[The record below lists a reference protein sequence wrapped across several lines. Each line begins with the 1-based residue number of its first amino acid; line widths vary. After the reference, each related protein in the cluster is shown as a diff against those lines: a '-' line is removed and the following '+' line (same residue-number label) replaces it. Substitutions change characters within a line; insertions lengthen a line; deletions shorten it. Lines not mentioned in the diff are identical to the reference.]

1 MQGAQGSFGPL
12 PGVPRVFPGTNF
24 PLQEKKKKTLA
35 LELKGKTVIISPGPE
50 RAMLMK
56 MEFAAEVAEVALP

>member
-1 MQGAQGSFGPL
+1 MVHFQVCHVYFREL
-12 PGVPRVFPGTNF
+12 IFPYR
-24 PLQEKKKKTLA
+24 KKKKTLA